1 MLTNVRRN
9 NSIKSECKHKMLP
22 FIARCLGLVQFEMA
36 CILCLYD
43 ETYLD
48 MRLEVSNLK
57 RPFNRAPSLQNTAPK
72 IESRWGSPPT
82 YLSHVEEVLL
92 SDLR

>member
-9 NSIKSECKHKMLP
+9 NSIKSECKHKCLP
-22 FIARCLGLVQFEMA
+22 FIARGIGSEQFEMA

-48 MRLEVSNLK
+48 IHLEVSTFK
-57 RPFNRAPSLQNTAPK
+57 ASL
-72 IESRWGSPPT
+72 
-82 YLSHVEEVLL
+82 
-92 SDLR
+92 